1 MRPSAIKAA
10 TTTAICTA
18 MRLDCI
24 PDHHCAGIQHS
35 LFLLIAQ
42 EVMTTPMC
50 AVLSHYRL
58 RSVCSSIR
66 GVSALGRLRDSR
78 LQNPG
83 IYVTKKLLAQVLKP
97 QSGPGIRRAAK
108 KPPFDAGRS
117 IFKSVIHT
125 AHSTHTAHA
134 TATRHT
140 CRCFL
145 LGRFGDHRLR
155 RDEETGN

>member
-18 MRLDCI
+18 TRLDCI

-35 LFLLIAQ
+35 LFLLIVQ

-66 GVSALGRLRDSR
+66 GVSALVAYEI
-78 LQNPG
+78 PG
-83 IYVTKKLLAQVLKP
+83 KK
-97 QSGPGIRRAAK
+97 R
-108 KPPFDAGRS
+108 PFDAGRS

-140 CRCFL
+140 CRRFL
-145 LGRFGDHRLR
+145 LGRFGD
-155 RDEETGN
+155 

>member
-10 TTTAICTA
+10 TTPAICTA

-97 QSGPGIRRAAK
+97 RS
-108 KPPFDAGRS
+108 AG
-117 IFKSVIHT
+117 
-125 AHSTHTAHA
+125 A
-134 TATRHT
+134 
-140 CRCFL
+140 
-145 LGRFGDHRLR
+145 
-155 RDEETGN
+155 

>member
-18 MRLDCI
+18 TRLDCI

-35 LFLLIAQ
+35 LFLLIVQ

-66 GVSALGRLRDSR
+66 GVSALVAYEI
-78 LQNPG
+78 PG
-83 IYVTKKLLAQVLKP
+83 SKILEFTSPKKLLAQVLKP
-97 QSGPGIRRAAK
+97 QSGPGIK
-108 KPPFDAGRS
+108 GPPKNGPLMRVDR
-117 IFKSVIHT
+117 
-125 AHSTHTAHA
+125 
-134 TATRHT
+134 
-140 CRCFL
+140 FL
-145 LGRFGDHRLR
+145 
-155 RDEETGN
+155 NQ